1 MANPKPAPLKIGV
14 EPAGV
19 FGMTGFLLGLLIS
32 LWNWC
37 EFWFLQGLLLGHC
50 KWKKIKTDKDKK
62 FLRDHPFKTPANFSS
77 FLDPYPYYSF
87 FAKRYSA
94 SRMRL
99 KYYNFLFFSKK
110 LFRLQVKSKYFDF
123 LQKVILLNGFDFLC
137 EKPFRLM
144 GEIKKKYHFL
154 QKVIP
159 LNWWDWNIIIFSFF
173 GKSYSNYQGNHNILI
188 FFQKDI
194 PHNWTNRNILI
205 FLR

>member
-77 FLDPYPYYSF
+77 FLDPYLEFPTPIIYFLQNVIPLHGWDWNITIFSF
-87 FAKRYSA
+87 FPKNYSA
-94 SRMRL
+94 YRWNQNIL
-99 KYYNFLFFSKK
+99 IFCKK
-110 LFRLQVKSKYFDF
+110 LFCLTG
-123 LQKVILLNGFDFLC
+123 LIFLC

-144 GEIKKKYHFL
+144 GEIKKKILFL

-159 LNWWDWNIIIFSFF
+159 RVSV
-173 GKSYSNYQGNHNILI
+173 
-188 FFQKDI
+188 
-194 PHNWTNRNILI
+194 
-205 FLR
+205 